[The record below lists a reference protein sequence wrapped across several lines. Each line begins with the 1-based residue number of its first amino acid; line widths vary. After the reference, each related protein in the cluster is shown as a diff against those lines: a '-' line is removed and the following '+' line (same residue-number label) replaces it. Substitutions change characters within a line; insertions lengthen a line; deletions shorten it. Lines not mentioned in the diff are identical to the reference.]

1 MAHGEAV
8 AGMAP
13 VEGVLHPK
21 EILDTLG
28 ADEPESLCKR
38 R

>member
-1 MAHGEAV
+1 V
-8 AGMAP
+8 D
-13 VEGVLHPK
+13 GVLHPK